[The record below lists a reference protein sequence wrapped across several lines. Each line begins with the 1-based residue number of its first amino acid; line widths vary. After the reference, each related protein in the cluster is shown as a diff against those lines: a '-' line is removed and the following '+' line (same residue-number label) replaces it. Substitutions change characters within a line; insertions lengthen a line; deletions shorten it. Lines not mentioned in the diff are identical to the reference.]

1 MGVLRTPQSRFDNL
15 PDFDFEPH
23 YLEISDVDLGP
34 LRMHYL
40 DEGPDDGDIIV
51 CLHGNPTWSYLYRK
65 MLPVLV
71 AAGYRVLVPDM
82 IGFGRSDKPSQISDY
97 SYARHIR
104 WIGAWLNAMQVKN
117 ATLVAQDWG
126 GMIGLRLLLEQPSLF
141 ARYSLSNTGLPTG
154 DYPMTDGFYKWQ
166 AWCAGPAEFDPGYIV
181 NEFGRGT
188 LTEGEIAAYRAP
200 FPDASY
206 VAHAKAFAAIVP
218 SKPDNPESQHNR
230 DAWQALVK
238 CEKPVLLCFSD
249 SDPVTAGGAKVFIK
263 LVPGA
268 KDQPHQTLKGG
279 HFVQE
284 VSGHQWAAAI
294 VKWIPTTVR

>member
-1 MGVLRTPQSRFDNL
+1 MRILRTPESRFDNL
-15 PDFDFEPH
+15 PGFDFEPH
-23 YLEISDVDLGP
+23 YLEIDDVDLGT

-40 DEGPDDGDIIV
+40 DEGPRDGAVIV

-71 AAGYRVLVPDM
+71 AAGYRVLVPDL
-82 IGFGRSDKPSQISDY
+82 IGFGRSDKPAKVGDY
-97 SYARHIR
+97 SYARHIA
-104 WIGAWLNAMQVKN
+104 WIGAWLEALQLKD

-126 GMIGLRLLLEQPSLF
+126 GMIGLRLLLETPAVF

-154 DYPMTDGFYKWQ
+154 DYPLTDGFYKWQ
-166 AWCAGPAEFDPGYIV
+166 AWCAGPAEFDAGFIV
-181 NEFGRGT
+181 NEFGRGS
-188 LTEGEIAAYRAP
+188 LSEAEIAAYRAP

-206 VAHAKAFAAIVP
+206 SDHAKAFAALVP
-218 SKPDNPESQHNR
+218 SAPGNIESERNR
-230 DAWQALVK
+230 EAWQQLVK

-249 SDPVTAGGAKVFIK
+249 SDAVTAGGDKVFIK

-268 KDQPHQTLKGG
+268 KNQPHQTLKGG

-284 VSGHQWAAAI
+284 VSGPAWATAI
-294 VKWIPTTVR
+294 VDWIPTTIE